1 MNITVHRREVYG
13 LVKYYPVCDKAKLF
27 AHIAQTKTLTHDV
40 LKRIGALGY
49 EVSVI
54 HTMDEAVQNS

>member
-1 MNITVHRREVYG
+1 MIITVHRREVYG
-13 LVKYYPVCDKAKLF
+13 VVKYYPVCDKAKLF

-49 EVSVI
+49 KVSVI

>member
-13 LVKYYPVCDKAKLF
+13 VVKYYPVCDKAKLF
-27 AHIAQTKTLTHDV
+27 AHIAQTKTLTNDV
-40 LKRIGALGY
+40 IKRIGALGY

-54 HTMDEAVQNS
+54 HTMEENLC

>member
-1 MNITVHRREVYG
+1 MIITVHRREVYG
-13 LVKYYPVCDKAKLF
+13 VVKYYPVCDKAKLF

-54 HTMDEAVQNS
+54 HTMDEVVQNS

>member
-1 MNITVHRREVYG
+1 MIITVHRREVYG
-13 LVKYYPVCDKAKLF
+13 VVKYYPVCDKAKLF

-54 HTMDEAVQNS
+54 HTTEENLC

>member
-1 MNITVHRREVYG
+1 MIITVHRREVYG
-13 LVKYYPVCDKAKLF
+13 VVKYYPVCDKAKLF

-54 HTMDEAVQNS
+54 YTMDEAVQNS

>member
-13 LVKYYPVCDKAKLF
+13 VVKYYPVCDKAKLF
-27 AHIAQTKTLTHDV
+27 AHIAQTKTLTNDV
-40 LKRIGALGY
+40 IKRIGALGY

-54 HTMDEAVQNS
+54 HTMEELSND